1 MKLPSMHKHSLWSPR
16 RAGRAALLLVLCAG
30 TAPAQEPLSWPNRA
44 PYVQAHVSADEPAPA
59 PLAVPVDVARAAQRR
74 LHVAPPED
82 WGATIGSEA
91 YGLGPRQHVV
101 TLFVQA
107 GEAEASFLVTSQSW
121 NLLSDQNVSCLNQVL
136 ERAGR
141 DLVASGFEESKKR
154 RAYLD
159 LLDGLTLGM
168 GTALEA
174 DVASERLGFAAVRA
188 KMMGGS
194 EKNVEALRLL
204 CHDVVVTREGAEVTF
219 TYNLLCLD
227 GSVVRRTVHA
237 RVVGPRLGLSPR
249 LELLGL
255 GEVELRSA
263 GTFSL
268 PDFI

>member
-1 MKLPSMHKHSLWSPR
+1 MLW
-16 RAGRAALLLVLCAG
+16 AGA
-30 TAPAQEPLSWPNRA
+30 APAQEPLSWPNRA
-44 PYVQAHVSADEPAPA
+44 PYVQADVSADEPAPA

-74 LHVAPPED
+74 LHVAPPEQ

-101 TLFVQA
+101 TLYVQA

-121 NLLSDQNVSCLNQVL
+121 NLLSDQNVACLNQVL

-141 DLVASGFEESKKR
+141 DLVASGFEESEKR
-154 RAYLD
+154 RAYLGF
-159 LLDGLTLGM
+159 LDGLTLGM
-168 GTALEA
+168 GVTLKAV
-174 DVASERLGFAAVRA
+174 VASECLKSDTGTVTAQW
-188 KMMGGS
+188 MGGS
-194 EKNVEALRLL
+194 EKSVEALRQL
-204 CHDVVVTREGAEVTF
+204 CHDVIVTREGAEVTF
-219 TYNLLCLD
+219 TYNLLRYN

-268 PDFI
+268 PGFL